1 MAAVPPGWYDD
12 PEDGS
17 VLRYWDGQDWAP
29 RLTGART
36 AAAPSAGVAVAVR
49 PRLEIRLEDL
59 DPEPGLAPDPRAG
72 GRAHS
77 RGSAPPAHD
86 RVRAE
91 GRDAAW
97 VAGDDVVPWPSRAA
111 ASLATALASWARSLD
126 RASAPPPPA
135 RPGPG
140 LGPGPGGASPPVVR
154 RPAAPGPT
162 AAPPTRPWLVPVLVV
177 AGVAGVVGVAL
188 GVAAAVMPKLGDPEP
203 SPTTVTAF
211 DAPPVLPPATV
222 APSPGATPTTATPTT
237 ITPVPSQPPAT
248 VSPSSGFGVGASF
261 SQSCRVAWPTNPVRD
276 ATGIRMQ
283 MSCPGVPA
291 AFFVVQVRYDD
302 PTFEVT
308 PSSGPMLVTGH
319 VVDITEADG
328 GVQVLVV
335 QADVIDR

>member
-17 VLRYWDGQDWAP
+17 ALRYWDGQDWAP
-29 RLTGART
+29 RLTGIP
-36 AAAPSAGVAVAVR
+36 AATPSAGVALAVR

-59 DPEPGLAPDPRAG
+59 DPEPGLAPEPRVG
-72 GRAHS
+72 GRALS
-77 RGSAPPAHD
+77 RGSGPPAHD

-111 ASLATALASWARSLD
+111 ASLAAALASWAHSLD
-126 RASAPPPPA
+126 RASNPSAPA
-135 RPGPG
+135 RPGY
-140 LGPGPGGASPPVVR
+140 GPGGAAPPVVR
-154 RPAAPGPT
+154 RRVVPGPAAAAPG
-162 AAPPTRPWLVPVLVV
+162 RPWLVPTLVV
-177 AGVAGVVGVAL
+177 AGVVAVAL
-188 GVAAAVMPKLGDPEP
+188 GVAAAVVPKLGDPEP
-203 SPTTVTAF
+203 PPTTITAF

-222 APSPGATPTTATPTT
+222 APSPSATPTTVTPTT

-248 VSPSSGFGVGASF
+248 VSPSSGFEVGASF

-302 PTFEVT
+302 PAFEVT

-335 QADVIDR
+335 EADVIDRQR